1 MSEQSTLLTRT
12 QSYAL
17 TSRPFVITVC
27 SGKGGVGK
35 SIVSSNLALGMA
47 SQGLRVVVWDT
58 DITFPNQH
66 ILFGVEPSL
75 RSHDVYEGMVAA
87 TSALFPVAENVRLLA
102 GKTGIGPIAVSP
114 QELQRVQTELLQ
126 EQADVLLLDT
136 AAGSADDVLQCCL
149 FADLII
155 VVVTDEPPSIVDA
168 YGLIKILQ
176 THAPT
181 LPLALLVN
189 NTIDAEDAEEVVR
202 KMNVATERFLKRK
215 VGSLGF
221 IPYDRS
227 VRVSIVEQTP
237 LLQAHPS
244 SEAAR
249 AIALLA
255 RSLSTALRKQRNA
268 NKQHSIGNDSTH
280 TRVAETRSTL

>member
-1 MSEQSTLLTRT
+1 MSKQATLSAQAHLPP
-12 QSYAL
+12 SAN
-17 TSRPFVITVC
+17 RPFVIAVC

-35 SIVSSNLALGMA
+35 SILSANLALGMA
-47 SQGLRVVVWDT
+47 AQGLRIVVWDA

-75 RSHDVYEGMVAA
+75 RSHDVYQGMVAVS
-87 TSALFPVAENVRLLA
+87 SALFPVANNVRLLA
-102 GKTGIGPIAVSP
+102 GKTGIGPVAVEP
-114 QELQRVQTELLQ
+114 KELQRIQTELSQ
-126 EQADVLLLDT
+126 EQADILLLDT

-149 FADLII
+149 FADLTI

-176 THAPT
+176 THAPM
-181 LPLALLVN
+181 LPLALVVN

-215 VGSLGF
+215 IGSLGF

-227 VRVSIVEQTP
+227 VRASIVAQHP
-237 LLQAHPS
+237 LVQAQPS
-244 SEAAR
+244 SEAAK
-249 AIALLA
+249 AILLLA
-255 RSLSTALRKQRNA
+255 RSLSAALRKHQQA
-268 NKQHSIGNDSTH
+268 KKQHSLGTDGARTGVVQAHSA
-280 TRVAETRSTL
+280 V